1 MVGLSSMPHPSHW
14 YSFHATPLTLVL
26 IGELSVSRV
35 QWWLYH
41 LLLHAHNN
49 RLPIRILK
57 ELLQTYTDSD
67 ASEVESL
74 AEELIV
80 LVISDTSSFVFD
92 DLLEMAPMKKLEDQ
106 KIHKVCAIGKILM
119 LSVTFEL

>member
-1 MVGLSSMPHPSHW
+1 MH
-14 YSFHATPLTLVL
+14 T
-26 IGELSVSRV
+26 
-35 QWWLYH
+35 
-41 LLLHAHNN
+41 HAHARAHTHACTHAYTH

-67 ASEVESL
+67 AGEAKGL

-80 LVISDTSSFVFD
+80 LVISNPSTFVFD

-106 KIHKVCAIGKILM
+106 KIHKVCTI
-119 LSVTFEL
+119 